1 MNNDVVQPPGL
12 LQESSNATTMGEGA
26 VESISGRRR
35 RSSSSSSSSSSILS
49 NELVARTMPIALNNR
64 GRNIANMA
72 LRVEQSSTAVGV
84 SSSSVNTLLASVAG
98 EKVFPSEGG
107 IQGRAYDVACES
119 LAFTAFTEDGDNDN
133 EVERAMRKIKQLRM
147 ACNGTGEET
156 VEWKKHER
164 CSRLAMNRC
173 VEWMRK
179 EYAGEEERKVVRL
192 GVRAVTVLAKYADA
206 GEYSKFKFCLLYTSP
221 SHET

>member
-1 MNNDVVQPPGL
+1 MNNDVVQQPEL

-35 RSSSSSSSSSSILS
+35 RSSSSSSSSSSSILS

-64 GRNIANMA
+64 GRNIANVA

-133 EVERAMRKIKQLRM
+133 EV
-147 ACNGTGEET
+147 
-156 VEWKKHER
+156 
-164 CSRLAMNRC
+164 
-173 VEWMRK
+173 
-179 EYAGEEERKVVRL
+179 
-192 GVRAVTVLAKYADA
+192 
-206 GEYSKFKFCLLYTSP
+206 
-221 SHET
+221 

>member
-1 MNNDVVQPPGL
+1 
-12 LQESSNATTMGEGA
+12 
-26 VESISGRRR
+26 
-35 RSSSSSSSSSSILS
+35 
-49 NELVARTMPIALNNR
+49 
-64 GRNIANMA
+64 MA

-107 IQGRAYDVACES
+107 IQGRAYDVAARRWRRR
-119 LAFTAFTEDGDNDN
+119 LRKIDNDN
-133 EVERAMRKIKQLRM
+133 EVEPLMRKMKQLRM
-147 ACNGTGEET
+147 ACNGTGEEM

-206 GEYSKFKFCLLYTSP
+206 GEYSKFKFNGVEYNRNSMSSRGGGIGSNNGAGENPKKLKGLSRMVLKQL
-221 SHET
+221 